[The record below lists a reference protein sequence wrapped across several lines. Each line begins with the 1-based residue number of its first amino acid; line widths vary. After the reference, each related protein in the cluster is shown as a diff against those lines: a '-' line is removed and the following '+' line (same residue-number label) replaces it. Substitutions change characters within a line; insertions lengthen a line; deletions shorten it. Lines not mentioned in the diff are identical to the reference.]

1 MAMGGG
7 IMDFVQRFRTIQMQ
21 RHSSEELIQ
30 DLLVYAESV
39 ESKLRTENQ
48 NLISQLRD
56 AELDLTD
63 ATKSRRELQQQL
75 QLAEGQSTILLQ
87 ENTHLKNHNP
97 YILVLIDGDG
107 LLFAG
112 DYIRQGVEG
121 GKRAAYALR
130 SAILQQCGEHAA
142 GIEVIAKVYA
152 NLSGLAKAMRRD
164 GSLENESDLK
174 DFSLGFSQGK
184 ATFDFVDVGHG
195 KERADNKIKETARW
209 HLRNYNCKQVLL
221 GISHD
226 AGYAPFLDELFQD
239 SLTKDIVTVIEGYP
253 TVRELVASGVRI
265 MRLDDSL
272 FRSDK
277 LVDRIAQMAIS
288 PPVTT
293 SVGVIGVTTATATAI
308 TSAAAAV
315 AAMTATTMT
324 TTTNGGANATSS
336 PTTSSNSTPAPAPAA
351 TYARA
356 ISSASPP
363 PQITLPL
370 QPRPAA
376 TPARAAPVK
385 PAPWNPGP
393 RGLDPPLQVSQS
405 ALDSIKKRKDS
416 NKLCNNHYLRGPCS
430 KGDSCCFE
438 HKYKPTKD
446 EINAIAFLTR
456 LNPCENGQ
464 ECDVENCIY
473 GHHCPSVNREGICT
487 HPFCKF
493 QIEDH
498 PPGTKFRGKTH

>member
-1 MAMGGG
+1 MAMGG
-7 IMDFVQRFRTIQMQ
+7 ILDFVQRFRALQMQ
-21 RHSSEELIQ
+21 THSRDDLIQ
-30 DLLVYAESV
+30 DLLVYAEGV

-75 QLAEGQSTILLQ
+75 QLSENQSNILLQ

-97 YILVLIDGDG
+97 YVLVLIDGDG
-107 LLFAG
+107 LLFSEN
-112 DYIRQGVEG
+112 YIRQGVEG

-130 SAILQQCGEHAA
+130 SAILQQCGEHAS

-152 NLSGLAKAMRRD
+152 NLAGLAKAMRRD
-164 GSLENESDLK
+164 GSLDNEMDLK

-239 SLTKDIVTVIEGYP
+239 SLTKNIVTVIEGCP
-253 TVRELVASGVRI
+253 TVRELVATDVRI
-265 MRLDDSL
+265 MVLDDTL

-277 LVDRIAQMAIS
+277 LVDRTPQMVIA
-288 PPVTT
+288 PPTTANAGIIGMT
-293 SVGVIGVTTATATAI
+293 SVVTSAI
-308 TSAAAAV
+308 TSTAAAV
-315 AAMTATTMT
+315 AAMTATT
-324 TTTNGGANATSS
+324 NGGNLPTS

-370 QPRPAA
+370 QPRPTA
-376 TPARAAPVK
+376 TPARPAPAK
-385 PAPWNPGP
+385 PAPWSPGP

-464 ECDVENCIY
+464 DCGVENCIY
-473 GHHCPSVNREGICT
+473 GHHCPSVNRDGICT

-493 QIEDH
+493 QIDDH
-498 PPGTKFRGKTH
+498 PPGTKFRGKAH